1 MNPFK
6 IQFYGDY
13 KMRLLDIVSPFLTE
27 GLELESVLADLDVSL
42 VLNSEMTHGYGS
54 MTDRILTARLEV
66 RYHGEVIHTEED
78 YDITSSD
85 SCMF

>member
-27 GLELESVLADLDVSL
+27 GLELESVLDDLDVSL

-54 MTDRILTARLEV
+54 MTWSKISWGSYTYGRRL
-66 RYHGEVIHTEED
+66 RYNK
-78 YDITSSD
+78 
-85 SCMF
+85 